1 MRTYSSSDYAGAA
14 KRLPHGLATALH
26 RDLGISGADYLA
38 HAAAESRAVIV
49 TDALKASGVDILG
62 SHMDGTRLVV
72 NTSAADAAAVSA
84 AGATAAIGAP
94 TAPPLAGTF
103 TPANGSAIYGG
114 QQYFWYTVSGAV
126 ANTAQCSIGFPGYRT
141 SDGAQQS
148 VTAGHCLVG
157 TSSATNIY
165 AIPDSVPGLLTQ
177 NEFDLRS
184 AIGNPASGSA
194 KYGSGYDTGLI
205 NILSSIPETGSA
217 QTWGYSTTG
226 MPQDQAPIDVT
237 GYTAAI
243 VNADLCKS
251 GSRTGW
257 TCGTVTAVNQS
268 VEIGDTGGT
277 RVVNSIVAT
286 TCLLPGDSGGAGLI
300 GTNAVG
306 LDDSTSDVDSCDVP
320 GYESTFFP
328 LVSPSQYASVTT
340 GYGTTW
346 RPKVT
351 LSQPIITAPE
361 TGAPLAAASVI
372 TGTVAN
378 PSYGETVSLFLDGS
392 SKAFESASAS
402 SGTWSLP
409 VNAISP
415 GAHNYTVKSFLGPW
429 SHSSPSL
436 ANSFTALGAIVVAKP
451 TISGTAKVGS
461 TLTARATISPTGTT
475 PSYQWKSGSRNVG
488 GDQPTYA
495 VQPTDAGARITV
507 SVSASKTGYTTA
519 PNVTSS
525 ATSAVGLGTLVKHIL
540 VVAGARNVGQTLTA
554 TTAAWGPGDVALSYR
569 WLRNGKAI
577 SGATHSTYLLAAADR
592 GRKITVMVTGRL
604 AGYATGSEASTT
616 RTYTG
621 YPLFA
626 AAPAPTISV
635 TSPVVGQSL
644 RVTPGR
650 WAPGTVKLSYQWRA
664 NGSAI
669 SKATMSTFTV
679 PTNDV
684 AKTITVTVTG
694 RETGFFTT
702 SRTSVA
708 TARVASIP
716 FKVAGS
722 PTIAAG
728 AILAKGKIWRVVT
741 GYWSPAPA
749 FGYQWLRNGAAI
761 PGATR
766 SSYTITSSDLSKSIT
781 VAVTAR
787 RTGYTSVK
795 TVVSVP

>member
-38 HAAAESRAVIV
+38 HAAAESRAVVV

-72 NTSAADAAAVSA
+72 NTSVADAAAVTA

-94 TAPPLAGTF
+94 AAAPLAKTF

-165 AIPDSVPGLLTQ
+165 AIPDSVPGLLSQ
-177 NEFDLRS
+177 SEFDLRTV
-184 AIGNPASGSA
+184 IGHPASGSA

-205 NILSSIPETGSA
+205 NISSSIPETGSA

-226 MPQDQAPIDVT
+226 MPQDQAPIEVT

-268 VEIGDTGGT
+268 VAIGDTGGT
-277 RVVNSIVAT
+277 KAVNSIVAT

-306 LDDSTSDVDSCDVP
+306 LDDSTSNADNCDVP

-351 LSQPIITAPE
+351 LSQPIITGPE
-361 TGAPLAAASVI
+361 TGAILAATSVI

-392 SKAFESASAS
+392 STAFESASAS

-409 VNAISP
+409 VNGISA
-415 GAHNYTVKSFLGPW
+415 GAHNYTVESFLGPW
-429 SHSSPSL
+429 SHSSFSL
-436 ANSFTALGAIVVAKP
+436 ANSFTALGSIVVAKP
-451 TISGTAKVGS
+451 TISGIAKVGS
-461 TLTARATISPTGTT
+461 TLTTRATISPAGTT
-475 PSYQWKSGSRNVG
+475 PSYQWKSGTRNIG
-488 GDQPTYA
+488 SDQATYA
-495 VQPTDAGARITV
+495 VQPTDLGARITV
-507 SVSASKTGYTTA
+507 SVSASEAGYTT
-519 PNVTSS
+519 PPIVTSS
-525 ATSAVGLGTLVKHIL
+525 ATAAVAAGTLVKHIP
-540 VVAGARNVGQTLTA
+540 VIAGARNVGHTLTA
-554 TTAAWGPGDVALSYR
+554 TTTAWGPGTVALNYL

-577 SGATHSTYLLAAADR
+577 SGATHSSYRLAAADR

-604 AGYATGSEASTT
+604 AGYATASEASTT
-616 RTYTG
+616 KTYTG
-621 YPLFA
+621 YPLFS
-626 AAPAPTISV
+626 AAPTPTISD
-635 TSPVVGQSL
+635 TTPAVGQSL

-650 WAPGTVKLSYQWRA
+650 WTPGTVRLSYQWRA
-664 NGSAI
+664 NGAAI
-669 SKATMSTFTV
+669 SKATKSTFTV
-679 PTNDV
+679 PANDV

-694 RETGFFTT
+694 KEAEFVT
-702 SRTSVA
+702 STRTSVA

-716 FKVAGS
+716 FKAVGT
-722 PTIAAG
+722 P
-728 AILAKGKIWRVVT
+728 
-741 GYWSPAPA
+741 
-749 FGYQWLRNGAAI
+749 
-761 PGATR
+761 TR
-766 SSYTITSSDLSKSIT
+766 S
-781 VAVTAR
+781 
-787 RTGYTSVK
+787 
-795 TVVSVP
+795 P

>member
-62 SHMDGTRLVV
+62 SHMDGTKLVV
-72 NTSAADAAAVSA
+72 NTSTADAAAVAA
-84 AGATAAIGAP
+84 AGAAVAIGAP
-94 TAPPLAGTF
+94 AAVPLAKTF

-165 AIPDSVPGLLTQ
+165 AIPDSLPGLMTQ
-177 NEFDLRS
+177 NEFDLRT
-184 AIGNPASGSA
+184 AIGHPASGSA
-194 KYGSGYDTGLI
+194 KYGSGYDTGLL
-205 NILSSIPETGSA
+205 NISSSIPETGSA

-226 MPQDQAPIDVT
+226 MPQDQAPIEVT

-277 RVVNSIVAT
+277 KVVNSIVAT

-306 LDDSTSDVDSCDVP
+306 LDDSTSNVDNCDEP

-328 LVSPSQYASVTT
+328 LVSASNYASVAT
-340 GYGTTW
+340 GYGSTW
-346 RPKVT
+346 RPKVA
-351 LSQPIITAPE
+351 LSQPVITTPD
-361 TGAPLAAASVI
+361 TGVILAATSAI

-392 SKAFESASAS
+392 SKVFESASAS

-409 VNAISP
+409 VSGISP
-415 GAHNYTVKSFLGPW
+415 GAHSYTVESFLGPW
-429 SHSSPSL
+429 SHSSSSL
-436 ANSFTALGAIVVAKP
+436 ANSFTALGTIVVAKP
-451 TISGTAKVGS
+451 TISGTVKVGS
-461 TLTARATISPTGTT
+461 TLTARATISPTDTT
-475 PSYQWKSGSRNVG
+475 PLYLWKSGSRIVG

-507 SVSASKTGYTTA
+507 SVSASRAGYTESQ
-519 PNVTSS
+519 NVISS
-525 ATSAVGLGTLVKHIL
+525 ATAAVARGTLARHVP
-540 VVAGARNVGQTLTA
+540 VVTGHRNVGQTLTA
-554 TTAAWGPGDVALSYR
+554 KTTWGPGTVSLTYK
-569 WLRNGKAI
+569 WLRRGKAI
-577 SGATHSTYLLAAADR
+577 PGATQSTYVLVAVDR
-592 GRKITVMVTGRL
+592 GRRINVKVTGTL
-604 AGYATGSEASTT
+604 VGYTTASTT
-616 RTYTG
+616 SSTRTDTG
-621 YPLFA
+621 ARLFA
-626 AAPAPTISV
+626 AAPTPTISD
-635 TSPVVGQSL
+635 TNPVVGQTL
-644 RVTPGR
+644 RVTPGT
-650 WAPGTVKLSYQWRA
+650 WAPGMVKLSYQWRA

-669 SKATMSTFTV
+669 SKATKSTFTV
-679 PTNDV
+679 PTKDV

-694 RETGFFTT
+694 RETGFVTAT
-702 SRTSVA
+702 RTSVA
-708 TARVASIP
+708 TARAASIP
-716 FKVAGS
+716 FKAAGT

-728 AILAKGKIWRVVT
+728 AVLATGKIWRVVT
-741 GYWSPAPA
+741 GYWSPAPT
-749 FGYQWLRNGAAI
+749 FGYQWLRNGIPI
-761 PGATR
+761 PGATK
-766 SSYTITSSDLSKSIT
+766 SIHTITSSDLGKSIT

-795 TVVSVP
+795 TVVSGP